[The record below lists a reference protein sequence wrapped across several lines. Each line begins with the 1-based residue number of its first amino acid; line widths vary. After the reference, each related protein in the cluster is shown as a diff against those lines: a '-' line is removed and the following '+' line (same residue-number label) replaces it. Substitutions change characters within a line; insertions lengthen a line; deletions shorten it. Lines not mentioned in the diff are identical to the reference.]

1 MCQWRL
7 GILAAVSQW
16 NRNRSSQLNSSGRY
30 NLCVLLWRLPL
41 GRFRSVYKLGCIHF
55 TRQPKPLYHRPI
67 VFSRFSLDW
76 HLSIAFNQLAAD
88 SVRDALWFESQRD
101 RGSKDFKREN
111 PLRLSCW
118 SNSIQKWLFFLPRVF
133 LFTFCEKPFFL
144 SVLRVFFSLICRL
157 GYHHFYFA

>member
-41 GRFRSVYKLGCIHF
+41 GRFRSVYKLGCIPF

-101 RGSKDFKREN
+101 RGNKDFKREN

-118 SNSIQKWLFFLPRVF
+118 SNSIQESLFSFSCL
-133 LFTFCEKPFFL
+133 KIFFFYSR
-144 SVLRVFFSLICRL
+144 SVRNHFSLCVVSISYSYL
-157 GYHHFYFA
+157 